1 MSWDNIAEIC
11 YFTALAEFL
20 VFSKN
25 KKVSTMTYN
34 KMRMEKD
41 AIEMTISRR
50 RYRVIKQYL
59 QQPIVGMP
67 EKVKERLER
76 EK

>member
-1 MSWDNIAEIC
+1 
-11 YFTALAEFL
+11 
-20 VFSKN
+20 
-25 KKVSTMTYN
+25 
-34 KMRMEKD
+34 MRMEKD